1 MKRAAVVSLVGLLS
15 FAAGFVGLYVF
26 EANEIIDAK
35 RAEAAV
41 ELPRLIAETEYFAG
55 SFLKDPLFDPMTGE
69 DAGPWL
75 NPLLGLEDLSLPT
88 KPLVN
93 DECRKLLDT
102 FASREGEIPGT
113 ALIPCDTQLF
123 LDAQKY
129 GRWSFNPGPRSSLP
143 EGPRRQ
149 LAMARLIDLQPLA
162 KIHMLKGVATNR
174 RAESVAEVRHVA
186 KLLFSG
192 EYLVNVMFGVALLR
206 IEHRISVVCGAP
218 TSLEPVRLEA
228 LKKRVFAMMF
238 ANNELLTKPGEE
250 AWKKEPRFFR
260 CTAITELA
268 FMKRLSPLPD
278 DKECWLENARYE
290 LAHPYQQP
298 PEDPFAMLSV
308 PATLGAQLAH
318 AVGFKKQLENQ
329 LLAVQQLPATG
340 QWSLATSQSLERL
353 VAK

>member
-1 MKRAAVVSLVGLLS
+1 MKRAVVLSLLGLLLLATGLVGLYL
-15 FAAGFVGLYVF
+15 F
-26 EANEIIDAK
+26 EAKELVAAK

-55 SFLKDPLFDPMTGE
+55 SFLKDPLFEPMTGE

-75 NPLLGLEDLSLPT
+75 NPLLGLEELSQPAR
-88 KPLVN
+88 PLVT

-123 LDAQKY
+123 IDAQKY
-129 GRWSFNPGPRSSLP
+129 GRWSFNPGPRSTLP
-143 EGPRRQ
+143 DGPRRQ

-186 KLLFSG
+186 RLLFSG
-192 EYLVNVMFGVALLR
+192 EYLVNVMFGIALLR
-206 IEHRISVVCGAP
+206 IEHRIAVVCGAP

-238 ANNELLTKPGEE
+238 ANNELLATDAP
-250 AWKKEPRFFR
+250 WKNEPRFFR

-268 FMKRLSPLPD
+268 FMKRLPALPD

-290 LAHPYQQP
+290 LTHPYQQP
-298 PEDPFAMLSV
+298 PEDPFAMLSG
-308 PATLGAQLAH
+308 PASLGGQLTH
-318 AVGFKKQLENQ
+318 ALSLKPELERQ
-329 LLAVQQLPATG
+329 LLALQQLPATG
-340 QWSLATSQSLERL
+340 QWSLATSPSLERL

>member
-1 MKRAAVVSLVGLLS
+1 MKRAVGLS
-15 FAAGFVGLYVF
+15 FVVLLLLLAGLVGLYVF
-26 EANEIIDAK
+26 EANQLVDAK

-55 SFLKDPLFDPMTGE
+55 SFLKDPLFDPMAGE

-75 NPLLGLEDLSLPT
+75 NPLLGLEDLSQPP

-102 FASREGEIPGT
+102 FASREGESPGT

-129 GRWSFNPGPRSSLP
+129 GRWSFNPGPRSARP
-143 EGPRRQ
+143 DGPRKQ
-149 LAMARLIDLQPLA
+149 LAMARLIDLLPLA

-206 IEHRISVVCGAP
+206 IEHRIAIVCGSP

-238 ANNELLTKPGEE
+238 ANNELIAIGEP
-250 AWKKEPRFFR
+250 WRKEPRFFR

-268 FMKRLSPLPD
+268 FMKRLATLPD

-290 LAHPYQQP
+290 LSHPYQQP
-298 PEDPFAMLSV
+298 PEDPFAMLSG
-308 PATLGAQLAH
+308 PASVGAQLAH
-318 AVGFKKQLENQ
+318 AMGLQKRLERQ
-329 LLAVQQLPATG
+329 LLALQQLPATG